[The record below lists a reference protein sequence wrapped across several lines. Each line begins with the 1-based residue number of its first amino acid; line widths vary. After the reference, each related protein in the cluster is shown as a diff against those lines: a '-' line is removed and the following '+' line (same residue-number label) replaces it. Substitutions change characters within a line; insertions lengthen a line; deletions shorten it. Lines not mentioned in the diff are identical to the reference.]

1 MQDCQTKTTFVA
13 TNAIFQQ
20 SDLSSM
26 ASGSEVGFDDIPNNE
41 EFRFLQNLNATEVRK
56 RFTDDQIVP
65 LDQVGSLEDN
75 SLHLEQ
81 NIAASDNVSHA
92 EVTER
97 QSENTTN
104 SN

>member
-1 MQDCQTKTTFVA
+1 MQNCQTETTFVA

-20 SDLSSM
+20 SDLGSLTSV
-26 ASGSEVGFDDIPNNE
+26 SEVGFDDIPNNE
-41 EFRFLQNLNATEVRK
+41 EFSFLQILNATEVRK

-65 LDQVGSLEDN
+65 SDRVESLEDN

-81 NIAASDNVSHA
+81 NIASSVNVSHA
-92 EVTER
+92 DVREQ

-104 SN
+104 SK